1 MKKLFVLLA
10 TLTALVV
17 TSVPLVAEIAPDGK
31 CGEGK
36 CASGKCGQGKCAS
49 GKCGGGK

>member
-1 MKKLFVLLA
+1 MKQLGFGLM
-10 TLTALVV
+10 ALVAVV
-17 TSVPLVAEIAPDGK
+17 TFSMAEVAPDGK

-36 CASGKCGQGKCAS
+36 CETGKCGQGKCAS